1 VETPG
6 GGGSRTLIVLPTYN
20 EAANLAGVVSGILAQ
35 GRGIDVLVVDDGSP
49 DGTGALAERLAATE
63 PRVSVLHRARK
74 EGLGPAYI
82 AGLLRGLSLGHDRL
96 VTMDADLS
104 HAPSDVPRLIAAV
117 DAGADVACG
126 SRWVRGGG
134 TAGWPLHRRLLSRG
148 GSAYARTL
156 LGLRLRDVTGGFKC
170 FRREALLAIDVASM
184 GTTGYAFNIE
194 LNVRAVRRG
203 LTVVEVPI
211 IFTERVAGQSK
222 MGSAIVLEALRAVPA
237 LRWAPQPPADLH
249 APPPPFVQVEAG
261 AVELTGRRQ
270 APEPAPAQPLVET

>member
-156 LGLRLRDVTGGFKC
+156 LGLRLRDVT
-170 FRREALLAIDVASM
+170 SM

-203 LTVVEVPI
+203 LSVVEVPI
-211 IFTERVAGQSK
+211 VFTERVAGQSK

-237 LRWAPQPPADLH
+237 LRWAPQPPAELH